1 MRRWGTGL
9 VGSIVE
15 AWAELRIHRTR
26 VLLSLFGVAVA
37 ITALTA
43 TVGLGGVL
51 QQATTE
57 SFERGSGRPATLYI
71 SALDS
76 TTGEQADPAT
86 MTAAFESAGDRYGIE
101 WATRNGYASILVD
114 LPDGAVRVESNLVD
128 ADFGTIHRTEIV
140 QGDWFTD
147 SDERRLAPAVVINTA
162 LWEMMGSPDLRTHPT
177 FAFSD
182 IATVGVVIGV
192 TPDYNGPGFP
202 AMSILFDGYAAVA
215 SPEQL
220 SQVYPNYEMWVPEE
234 ISEELITRLQRD
246 IGGALGE
253 GVQVDVNRQD
263 YVFAA
268 GGEDPLL
275 GLKLAVLGVAALV
288 LFLGA
293 LSLVNISL
301 VTVRQRIREI
311 GIRRSFGATAGRVF
325 FAVMMES
332 VVGTIAAGVVG
343 VFLAVLIVENP
354 WLQEQ
359 IAPGVTDLPGFPVE
373 AALIGLGAATAVGAL
388 AGLLPAV
395 VAVRVKVID
404 AIRF

>member
-9 VGSIVE
+9 VGSVVE

-37 ITALTA
+37 IAALTA

-57 SFERGSGRPATLYI
+57 SFERSSGRPATLII
-71 SALDS
+71 SAFDPA
-76 TTGEQADPAT
+76 TGASADPAT
-86 MTAAFESAGDRYGIE
+86 MTAAFEAARERYGIE
-101 WATRNGYASILVD
+101 WATRNAYASIVVD
-114 LPDGAVRVESNLVD
+114 LPDGAVRVDSNLVD
-128 ADFGTIHRTEIV
+128 ADFGTIRRTEIV
-140 QGDWFTD
+140 QGTWFTEN
-147 SDERRLAPAVVINTA
+147 DERRLAPAVVINTA
-162 LWEMMGSPDLRTHPT
+162 LWEMMGTPDLRTHPT
-177 FAFSD
+177 IAFSD
-182 IATVGVVIGV
+182 AATTGVVIGV
-192 TPDYNGPGFP
+192 TPDYNGPGYP
-202 AMSILFDGYAAVA
+202 AMSVLYDGYAAVA
-215 SPEQL
+215 TPEQVGQL
-220 SQVYPNYEMWVPEE
+220 SPSYEMWVPEE

-246 IGGALGE
+246 IGSAVGD
-253 GVQVDVNRQD
+253 GVQVDVARQD
-263 YVFAA
+263 YVYAA
-268 GGEDPLL
+268 GGADPLL
-275 GLKLAVLGVAALV
+275 GLKLAVLGVAVLV

-354 WLQEQ
+354 WLQQ
-359 IAPGVTDLPGFPVE
+359 QVAPGVTDLPGFPIE
-373 AALIGLGAATAVGAL
+373 AALVGLGAATAVGAL